1 MNIFRMLFP
10 NGKIKA
16 LTLSYDDAVIHDK
29 RLVDIMVK
37 NGLKGTF
44 NVCSG
49 RFGNGGEYKLS
60 AQEVKELYMSNG
72 MEIAVHGLYH
82 RFMTELPDGVR
93 VYEVIKDREVLE
105 QLTGDVVRGM
115 AYAFGNYSDKTVRT
129 LQDAGFA
136 YARTTVSTEKFDVPT
151 DWLRMPATCHHRN
164 PRLFELAEK
173 FINYDEP
180 TPWRKKA
187 QLFYLW
193 GHSYEFNDNDN
204 WDVIER
210 FAEMTGNRDDVWYA
224 TNIEIYNYVN
234 AYNNLVYSLDALTVY
249 NPSFA
254 DVWVLDGETG
264 NTVCLKAGTTT
275 KIR

>member
-1 MNIFRMLFP
+1 MLFP
-10 NGKIKA
+10 DGKIKA

-44 NVCSG
+44 NVCAG

-60 AQEVKELYMSNG
+60 AQEVKDLYTNNG

-82 RFMTELPDGVR
+82 RFLAELPDGVR
-93 VYEVIKDREVLE
+93 VYEVIKDREAIE
-105 QLTGDVVRGM
+105 ELTGGIVRGM
-115 AYAFGNYSDKTVRT
+115 AYAFGSYSENTVRV

-164 PRLFELAEK
+164 PHLFELAEK
-173 FINYDEP
+173 FINYCEE
-180 TPWRKKA
+180 TPWRRKA
-187 QLFYLW
+187 QLFTLW
-193 GHSYEFNDNDN
+193 GHSYEFNDCDN
-204 WDVIER
+204 WDIIEK

-234 AYNNLVYSLDALTVY
+234 AYNSLVYSLDSLTVY
-249 NPSFA
+249 NPSFT
-254 DVWVLDGETG
+254 DVWILDGKTG
-264 NTVCLKAGTTT
+264 NTVCLKAGATT